1 MTRPRRAPP
10 LDREA
15 RRLKIIERVTPLLAA
30 RGAAVTTRELAAAA
44 GVAEGT
50 LFCAF
55 EDKHSLLMA
64 VIGHRLDPRP
74 LREKL
79 ARFVGD
85 ETLDAGLVGVANVVL
100 PSITDVYPLVVA
112 LHGLADPARESQ
124 VRGQGAIREWLGAV
138 SDAVVAVTTPHAAEL
153 RVTPARF
160 SHMFSTLLFA
170 SRMPHLAAED
180 RATAEDI
187 VRFCLRGALKSPQEG

>member
-1 MTRPRRAPP
+1 VTRTRRAPP

-15 RRLKIIERVTPLLAA
+15 RRLKIIEGVTPLLAA

-50 LFCAF
+50 LFSVF
-55 EDKHSLLMA
+55 EDKRSLLMA
-64 VIGHRLDPRP
+64 VIRHRLDPQP
-74 LREKL
+74 LREQL
-79 ARFVGD
+79 ALFGGD
-85 ETLDAGLVGVANVVL
+85 GTLEEGLVGVANVVL
-100 PSITDVYPLVVA
+100 PRIADVHPLVVA
-112 LHGLADPARESQ
+112 LHGIAGPTRPNPL
-124 VRGQGAIREWLGAV
+124 RGQGDLREWLGAV
-138 SDAVVAVTTPHAAEL
+138 SDAVVAIATPHAAEL

-170 SRMPHLAAED
+170 SRMPHVTAED

-187 VRFCLRGALKSPQEG
+187 VMFCLRGALKSPQEG

>member
-15 RRLKIIERVTPLLAA
+15 RRLKIIEGVTPLLAA
-30 RGAAVTTRELAAAA
+30 RGAAVTTRELASAA

-50 LFCAF
+50 LFSVF
-55 EDKHSLLMA
+55 EDKRSLLMA
-64 VIGHRLDPRP
+64 VIRHRLDPQP
-74 LREKL
+74 LKEQL
-79 ARFVGD
+79 ARFAGD
-85 ETLDAGLVGVANVVL
+85 GTLEEGLVGVANVVL
-100 PSITDVYPLVVA
+100 PSIADVHPLVVA
-112 LHGLADPARESQ
+112 LHGIADPTRPSPL
-124 VRGQGAIREWLGAV
+124 RGQGDLREWLGAV

-170 SRMPHLAAED
+170 SRMPHVAAED